1 MRPEDTQA
9 TEPPSLSFG
18 ASTARQARPELV
30 RAIGRWSLTG
40 LVLNSIIGSG
50 IFGLPSLVAGLLGRA
65 GIYAYFIA
73 AVGIGVIMGC
83 FAEVASQ
90 FREAGGPYLYARA
103 AFGRLMG
110 IQMGWLAWLVRLSA
124 SAAAANLFTVYLAE
138 FWPRV
143 REPLPRAAVLTV
155 LVGILAAVNYR
166 GVARG
171 AQFSSAFAVAKLV
184 PLAVFIAVGIFFV
197 GQAGPGVP
205 VATTAGGWLEAILV
219 LIFAFGGFE
228 AAMMPMAE
236 AKDPRRDAPFALFM
250 GLLICA
256 LVYTLVQW
264 VVQGVLPSAAGT
276 DRPLAAAA
284 RQFLGPP
291 GAVLLTLGAL
301 ISLYG
306 YLGGQTLNAPRLIYA
321 FAEREDFPAFFA
333 TVHPRFRTPHVSIVA
348 FAVLVWALALLGNF
362 RWNVMLSAVARL
374 FTYSLVCGALLVLR
388 RKQPDAVA
396 FRLPFGTAL
405 AVLGIAFSLALVSRM
420 GRSELLILL
429 ATAVVA
435 LLNWSWVRRRVSDT
449 SSRSPY

>member
-1 MRPEDTQA
+1 M
-9 TEPPSLSFG
+9 
-18 ASTARQARPELV
+18 

-83 FAEVASQ
+83 FAEVASP

-110 IQMGWLAWLVRLSA
+110 IQMGWLAFLVRLSA

-236 AKDPRRDAPFALFM
+236 AKDPRRDAPFALFI

-264 VVQGVLPSAAGT
+264 VVQGVLPSPAGT

-291 GAVLLTLGAL
+291 LPIEGTSPPSSRPSIL
-301 ISLYG
+301 
-306 YLGGQTLNAPRLIYA
+306 A
-321 FAEREDFPAFFA
+321 FARRMSPSSPSPCSSGRWPRWA
-333 TVHPRFRTPHVSIVA
+333 T
-348 FAVLVWALALLGNF
+348 
-362 RWNVMLSAVARL
+362 SA
-374 FTYSLVCGALLVLR
+374 
-388 RKQPDAVA
+388 
-396 FRLPFGTAL
+396 GT
-405 AVLGIAFSLALVSRM
+405 
-420 GRSELLILL
+420 
-429 ATAVVA
+429 
-435 LLNWSWVRRRVSDT
+435 
-449 SSRSPY
+449 